1 MSTTP
6 ETPETAETAETP
18 ESPESPESHE
28 IVDLVEIVTTWPA
41 GSVERHVA
49 GLVADR
55 LIACAQCADVR
66 SMYRWQ
72 GAVEQEGEVRAHLH
86 TTVSRAREVTRR
98 IAAEHPYDVPCIL
111 VVPVVDA
118 LPEYAR
124 WVAQE
129 AGAAR

>member
-1 MSTTP
+1 MS
-6 ETPETAETAETP
+6 TP
-18 ESPESPESHE
+18 ESPQPQ
-28 IVDLVEIVTTWPA
+28 IVDIVEIVITGPA
-41 GSVERHVA
+41 DFVERHVA
-49 GLVADR
+49 ELVADR

-66 SMYRWQ
+66 SVYRWE
-72 GAVEQEGEVRAHLH
+72 GAVEQDGEVRAQLH
-86 TTVSRAREVTRR
+86 TTASRAREVTRR
-98 IAAEHPYDVPCIL
+98 ITAEHPYDVPCIL

>member
-1 MSTTP
+1 MS
-6 ETPETAETAETP
+6 TP
-18 ESPESPESHE
+18 ESPHTP
-28 IVDLVEIVTTWPA
+28 IVDIVEIVITGPA
-41 GSVERHVA
+41 DFVDRHV
-49 GLVADR
+49 GDLVGER

-86 TTVSRAREVTRR
+86 TTVSRAREVSRR

-129 AGAAR
+129 VGGAR

>member
-1 MSTTP
+1 MS
-6 ETPETAETAETP
+6 TP
-18 ESPESPESHE
+18 ESPHTP
-28 IVDLVEIVTTWPA
+28 IVDIVDIVEIVITGPA
-41 GSVERHVA
+41 DFVDRHV
-49 GLVADR
+49 GDLVGER

-66 SMYRWQ
+66 SVYRWE
-72 GAVEQEGEVRAHLH
+72 GAVERDGEVRAHLH
-86 TTVSRAREVTRR
+86 TTASRARGVTRR

-129 AGAAR
+129 VEDTR